1 MGLRPGAPD
10 AQMPFEDELNRLLP
24 ADLPNREA
32 VVRGA
37 AKHLALIVEANQH
50 LNLTRIVTPRE
61 AAIKHVLDSVM
72 PWRLFSGARH
82 VLDAGTGAGFPG
94 IPLALV
100 LPNIHFTLAE
110 STQKKARFVE
120 SALIELKLPNVE
132 ITPRR
137 AEELTGMGLTGIDII
152 TARALAPIPRV
163 LALFRPALK
172 SGATMLLYKGPDAD
186 REIAEARKTQARMEI
201 VMRYDLPDSLGT
213 RTIVQIL
220 LDESNP

>member
-1 MGLRPGAPD
+1 VD
-10 AQMPFEDELNRLLP
+10 FEEELNSVLP
-24 ADLPNREA
+24 ADLPNREN
-32 VVRGA
+32 VVESA
-37 AKHLALIVEANQH
+37 SKYLALIVEANKH

-72 PWRLFSGARH
+72 PWRLFVGVRD

-100 LPNIHFTLAE
+100 LPETRFTLAE
-110 STQKKARFVE
+110 SIQKKARFVE
-120 SALIELKLPNVE
+120 SALSELKLPNVE

-137 AEELTGMGLTGIDII
+137 AEELTADVI

-172 SGATMLLYKGPDAD
+172 AGASILLYKGPDAEQ
-186 REIAEARKTQARMEI
+186 EIAEAATEARKVRARMEV
-201 VMRYDLPDSLGT
+201 VMKYDLPDSLGT
-213 RTIVQIL
+213 RTVVQIAA
-220 LDESNP
+220 

>member
-1 MGLRPGAPD
+1 M
-10 AQMPFEDELNRLLP
+10 QFEDELNRVLP
-24 ADLPNREA
+24 PDLPNREG
-32 VVRGA
+32 VVEGA
-37 AKHLALIVEANQH
+37 SKHLALIVEANKV

-72 PWRLFSGARH
+72 PWRLFAGARH

-100 LPNIHFTLAE
+100 LPETRFTLAE
-110 STQKKARFVE
+110 SIQKKARFVE
-120 SALIELKLPNVE
+120 STLAELKLPNVE

-137 AEELTGMGLTGIDII
+137 AEELKAEVI

-172 SGATMLLYKGPDAD
+172 AGARICLYKGPDAEQ
-186 REIAEARKTQARMEI
+186 EITEAAIEARKIRAQMEV

-213 RTIVQIL
+213 RTIVQITA
-220 LDESNP
+220 